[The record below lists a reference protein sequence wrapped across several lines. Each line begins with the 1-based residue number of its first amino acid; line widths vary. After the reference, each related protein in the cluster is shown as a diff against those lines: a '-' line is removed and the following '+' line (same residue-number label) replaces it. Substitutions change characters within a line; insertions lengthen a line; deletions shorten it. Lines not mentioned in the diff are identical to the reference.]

1 MRFHIFQFLFN
12 EIIDYVTSNQKNV
25 KVQRSYVSCSN
36 LKRLVA
42 IRQQNDSI
50 FIAIFLT
57 IIKQSELFAFETE
70 KNVHIFTFPF
80 LQNIILVSV
89 LQNCI
94 VGVVDVRVRI

>member
-70 KNVHIFTFPF
+70 KMCIFSLSHFFRILYWFPF
-80 LQNIILVSV
+80 CKIVS
-89 LQNCI
+89 L
-94 VGVVDVRVRI
+94 GL